1 MGYNLGIMKLI
12 ITRHGE
18 TEENKIGKLQG
29 HLPGKLSSLG
39 IEQAKKVA
47 LRLKGEK
54 IDYIYSSDLAR
65 AADTAKEI
73 AKYHLDIPIEFTQEL
88 REKDLGELTGVNK
101 DKLGVSKKDLI
112 TDVIQ
117 SKEGESHE
125 QIVQRAESFYNK
137 ILKKHPDDTVLLV
150 GHNGINKI
158 LISVI
163 TGQPKEEIPGQHNT
177 GVNIFEI
184 DTNKNCKILV
194 FNNADHLNG

>member
-1 MGYNLGIMKLI
+1 MKLI

-29 HLPGKLSSLG
+29 HLPGQLSELG
-39 IEQAKKVA
+39 KEQARKVA
-47 LRLKGEK
+47 ERLKDEK

-73 AKYHLDIPIEFTQEL
+73 VKYHPNTPIQFTQEM
-88 REKDLGELTGVNK
+88 REKDLGELTGVLK
-101 DKLGVSKKDLI
+101 SELGKSSKDLI

-117 SKEGESHE
+117 PKEGETHE
-125 QIVQRAESFYNK
+125 QIVKRATSFYHK
-137 ILKKHPDDTVLLV
+137 LLEKHSDDTVLAV

-158 LISVI
+158 LISVV
-163 TGQPKEEIPGQHNT
+163 TGKAKEDIPGQYNT

-184 DTNKNCKILV
+184 NKEKNCRIMV
-194 FNNADHLNG
+194 FNCDKHLRI

>member
-1 MGYNLGIMKLI
+1 MRLI

-29 HLPGKLSSLG
+29 HLPGKLSVLG

-47 LRLKGEK
+47 ERLKDEK

-73 AKYHLDIPIEFTQEL
+73 AKYHPDTPTEFTQEM
-88 REKDLGELTGVNK
+88 REKDLGDWTGVLK
-101 DKLGVSKKDLI
+101 SELGINKKDLI
-112 TDVIQ
+112 VDVIQ
-117 SKEGESHE
+117 PKEGESRE
-125 QIVQRAESFYNK
+125 QIVQRATSFYEKLSNK
-137 ILKKHPDDTVLLV
+137 HLNDTVLVV

-163 TGQPKEEIPGQHNT
+163 TGQPKEELPGQHNT

-184 DTNKNCKILV
+184 DEDKKYKTIV
-194 FNNADHLNG
+194 FNDNSHLNG